1 MAQQEELR
9 IVINADTVN
18 AVNAIKKLK
27 DEVQDFGKDE
37 KFSINSLTDALNKLR
52 GAAEASFDIDEIRR
66 LGVEFRE
73 VQDGARR
80 LLDVF
85 LGFDVVDDSFN
96 SINRQLDALRIKAA
110 AALDPSEVSEYGK
123 QIQVLEGRV
132 QAFNNALNNV
142 EPGSLAQLN
151 QELVRLRTLASRTT
165 DLNALKTLGQDI
177 RETEARALRL
187 NAALN
192 GTDESVRRSRIA
204 VFGLN
209 QVVRDLPFGFI
220 AISNNIP
227 VLIDQLVELRQET
240 GSTGRAF
247 SSFVR
252 GLFTIGG
259 VSLLI
264 SAGISLITTAVQKY
278 GSLSNAF
285 KELTGSITN
294 AERIQRDFNKAQAE
308 GQKEVAIQ
316 LSNLDRLISLSNNA
330 TIGLENQRQ
339 ASQIL
344 RQEIDKI
351 VVSQANQKDSIEG
364 VSGELIDYAKRVVI
378 ARVNLKAFE
387 TVIGDVGVELAKTAA
402 EGVTFGDLFVGAIQK
417 INLFTEA
424 LLRGDFQLA
433 KNIAQL
439 DFTSIA
445 TKNLEKRLKELEDRQ
460 KKATQAA
467 DRFAEAQ
474 IKSGIAT
481 ADLYNQQL
489 NDQKKLAEEQR
500 AADQE
505 RQRLARLA
513 AREQIKQNKE
523 LQKAAT
529 LQEKLRIE
537 FALFRELLD
546 KPIPIILPESNVNQ
560 IIEDIRKA
568 RKELQGFKEEARPG
582 QQNVFDI
589 SVPQTEGV
597 KASIESINR
606 LLGVFKEQ
614 QGAAFADFQERAQIV
629 ANLFNATLGPAIDN
643 VFSAIENGENVFQAI
658 GESLKRLVIDL
669 VKTIAKAAILAAI
682 LSALSGGGFSFA
694 TFGALFKEILK
705 SGGAIGTSRGPLSD
719 VLAGRG
725 GVAAPNISGPGGFA
739 LAGQVVF
746 VQRGTDLVGV
756 LDRSNARIGR
766 VG

>member
-1 MAQQEELR
+1 MAQQEELV
-9 IVINADTVN
+9 IVIKTETVDLVKGLATAKN
-18 AVNAIKKLK
+18 GL
-27 DEVQDFGKDE
+27 DEFGKDGA
-37 KFSINSLTDALNKLR
+37 FSINELNKALKALAKEAEKTSDPLR
-52 GAAEASFDIDEIRR
+52 KADLGQKYQELSAKIAELRR
-66 LGVEFRE
+66 QWQSYNGTVRE
-73 VQDGARR
+73 TGTVQ
-80 LLDVF
+80 
-85 LGFDVVDDSFN
+85 
-96 SINRQLDALRIKAA
+96 
-110 AALDPSEVSEYGK
+110 
-123 QIQVLEGRV
+123 V
-132 QAFNNALNNV
+132 QANAQIDN
-142 EPGSLAQLN
+142 S
-151 QELVRLRTLASRTT
+151 SRSIDGISEST
-165 DLNALKTLGQDI
+165 
-177 RETEARALRL
+177 RRA
-187 NAALN
+187 
-192 GTDESVRRSRIA
+192 RIA

-209 QVVRDLPFGFI
+209 NVVRDLPFGFI
-220 AISNNIP
+220 AISNNLPIL
-227 VLIDQLVELRQET
+227 VDQFVELRKESNGT
-240 GSTGRAF
+240 LPALRNFAKSLIG
-247 SSFVR
+247 
-252 GLFTIGG
+252 IGG
-259 VSLLI
+259 FSIAI

-278 GSLSNAF
+278 GSLGAAF
-285 KELTGSITN
+285 NELTGSISN
-294 AERIQRDFNKAQAE
+294 AERTQRDYNKAVAD
-308 GQKEVAIQ
+308 GQKDLSIQ
-316 LSNLDRLISLSNNA
+316 LSNLDRLVSLSNNA

-339 ASQIL
+339 ASVIL

-351 VVSQANQKDSIEG
+351 VVSQRDQKDSIEG
-364 VSGELIDYAKRVVI
+364 VSGELLDYAKRVVI

-424 LLRGDFQLA
+424 LIRGDFQLA
-433 KNIAQL
+433 KSIAQL

-445 TKNLEKRLKELEDRQ
+445 TKNLEKRIKDLEDRQ
-460 KKATQAA
+460 KRATQAA
-467 DRFAEAQ
+467 DKFAEAQ

-500 AADQE
+500 AAEQE

-523 LQKAAT
+523 LQRAAT
-529 LQEKLRIE
+529 LQERQRIE

-546 KPIPIILPESNVNQ
+546 KPISIILPESNVNQ

-568 RKELQGFKEEARPG
+568 RIELQGFKKEARPN

-606 LLGVFKEQ
+606 LLGVFREQ
-614 QGAAFADFQERAQIV
+614 QGAAFGDFQERAQVV

-643 VFSAIENGENVFQAI
+643 VFSAIENGENIFQAI
-658 GESLKRLVIDL
+658 GDSLKRLVIDL

-694 TFGALFKEILK
+694 TFGAFFKQIL
-705 SGGAIGTSRGPLSD
+705 SAGGALGTNRGPLSD
-719 VLAGRG
+719 VLSGGRQI
-725 GVAAPNISGPGGFA
+725 AAPNIGGPGGFA

-756 LDRSNARIGR
+756 LDRSNSRIGR